1 MKKVLVIILSLLEF
15 CQFSLF
21 AKALDMNNTEIEVS
35 QNIESQDG
43 KKKSGK
49 IFDSNQH
56 AEIIDTT
63 ETERKKKQFL
73 QTNWYDTFLEIGY
86 LSNEGNS
93 GIAAGLGMESKSK
106 SSYVIWQN
114 CFDLIYYKNDL
125 DFIWVPAIFLGSY
138 TIKIGAGIPLGI
150 GLYSYTVK
158 NTYLYSWEERKLDF
172 SLNIGIKPSI
182 KLTIKNVSFEAY
194 YQYLAKILTE
204 RGDTIKSNEFGLI
217 LKFNFQE
224 ETL

>member
-1 MKKVLVIILSLLEF
+1 MKKIIMVCLFAF
-15 CQFSLF
+15 CQFLSF
-21 AKALDMNNTEIEVS
+21 AKALDMNNIQEETS
-35 QNIESQDG
+35 QNIESQEEE
-43 KKKSGK
+43 KKSGK

-63 ETERKKKQFL
+63 EIKRKKNIFL
-73 QTNWYDTFLEIGY
+73 QENWYDTFLEIGY

-114 CFDLIYYKNDL
+114 CFDLIYYKNNL

-150 GLYSYTVK
+150 GLYSYTVI
-158 NTYLYSWEERKLDF
+158 NTYLYSREEWELDF
-172 SLNIGIKPSI
+172 SINIGIKPSI
-182 KLTIKNVSFEAY
+182 KLTIKNVSFEVY
-194 YQYLAKILTE
+194 YQYLAKMLTE

>member
-21 AKALDMNNTEIEVS
+21 AKVLDMNNTEIEVS

-86 LSNEGNS
+86 LSNEGNY
-93 GIAAGLGMESKSK
+93 GIAAGLGMESKSE

-158 NTYLYSWEERKLDF
+158 KYSWEELKLDF

-194 YQYLAKILTE
+194 YQYLAKMLTE

>member
-1 MKKVLVIILSLLEF
+1 MKKILIIYLFAF

-21 AKALDMNNTEIEVS
+21 AKALDMNNIQEETF
-35 QNIESQDG
+35 QNAESQEEE
-43 KKKSGK
+43 KKSGK

-56 AEIIDTT
+56 AEIIDIT
-63 ETERKKKQFL
+63 EMKEQFL
-73 QTNWYDTFLEIGY
+73 QENWEDIFLEIGY

-93 GIAAGLGMESKSK
+93 GITAGLGVESKSK
-106 SSYVIWQN
+106 NSYAIWQN
-114 CFDLIYYKNDL
+114 CFDLIYYKNNL

-150 GLYSYTVK
+150 GLYKHTVI
-158 NTYLYSWEERKLDF
+158 NTYLYSREEWELDF
-172 SLNIGIKPSI
+172 SINIGIKPSI
-182 KLTIKNVSFEAY
+182 KLTIKNVSFEVY
-194 YQYLAKILTE
+194 YQYLAKMLTE
-204 RGDTIKSNEFGLI
+204 HGDTIKSNEFGLI

>member
-1 MKKVLVIILSLLEF
+1 MKKILIICLFAF

-21 AKALDMNNTEIEVS
+21 AKALDMNNIQTEAS
-35 QNIESQDG
+35 QNIEPQEEE
-43 KKKSGK
+43 KKSGK

-56 AEIIDTT
+56 AEIIDTA
-63 ETERKKKQFL
+63 EIKRKKNIFL
-73 QTNWYDTFLEIGY
+73 QANWYDIFLEIGY

-93 GIAAGLGMESKSK
+93 GITAGLGMESKSE
-106 SSYVIWQN
+106 SSYAIWQN
-114 CFDLIYYKNDL
+114 CFDLIYYKNNFDL
-125 DFIWVPAIFLGSY
+125 RWTPSVFLGNH

-150 GLYSYTVK
+150 GLYKYTVI
-158 NTYLYSWEERKLDF
+158 NTYLYSREEWELDF
-172 SLNIGIKPSI
+172 SISIGIKPSI

-194 YQYLAKILTE
+194 YQYLAKMLTE
-204 RGDTIKSNEFGLI
+204 QGDTIKSNEFGLI

>member
-1 MKKVLVIILSLLEF
+1 MKKIIMVFILSLLVF

-21 AKALDMNNTEIEVS
+21 AKALDMNNIQTETS
-35 QNIESQDG
+35 QNIESQEG

-63 ETERKKKQFL
+63 EMKRKKKQFL
-73 QTNWYDTFLEIGY
+73 QTNWYDIFLEIGY

-93 GIAAGLGMESKSK
+93 GIAAGLGMESKSE

-138 TIKIGAGIPLGI
+138 TIKIGAGMPLGI

-158 NTYLYSWEERKLDF
+158 NTYLYSWEEC
-172 SLNIGIKPSI
+172 
-182 KLTIKNVSFEAY
+182 
-194 YQYLAKILTE
+194 
-204 RGDTIKSNEFGLI
+204 
-217 LKFNFQE
+217 KF
-224 ETL
+224 LWS

>member
-1 MKKVLVIILSLLEF
+1 MKKILIICLFAF

-21 AKALDMNNTEIEVS
+21 AKVLDMDNIQTESS
-35 QNIESQDG
+35 QNTQSQESE
-43 KKKSGK
+43 KEKSGK

-56 AEIIDTT
+56 TEIISIT
-63 ETERKKKQFL
+63 ETKKKQNQFL
-73 QTNWYDTFLEIGY
+73 QANWYDVFLEIGY
-86 LSNEGNS
+86 LSNEGNA
-93 GIAAGLGMESKSK
+93 GITAGLGAESKSE

-138 TIKIGAGIPLGI
+138 TIKIGAGMPLGI

-158 NTYLYSWEERKLDF
+158 NTYLYSWEELKLDF

-182 KLTIKNVSFEAY
+182 KLTIKNVSFEVY
-194 YQYLAKILTE
+194 YQYLAKMLTE

>member
-1 MKKVLVIILSLLEF
+1 MKKFFMMILTIVMMTVSM
-15 CQFSLF
+15 F
-21 AKALDMNNTEIEVS
+21 AKTLDMDNIQTESS
-35 QNIESQDG
+35 QNTQPQESE
-43 KKKSGK
+43 KEKSGK

-56 AEIIDTT
+56 TEIISIT
-63 ETERKKKQFL
+63 ETKKKQNQFL
-73 QTNWYDTFLEIGY
+73 QANWYDTFFEIGY

-93 GIAAGLGMESKSK
+93 GITAGLGVESKSE

-125 DFIWVPAIFLGSY
+125 DFIWVPAIFLGNY

-182 KLTIKNVSFEAY
+182 KLTIKNVSFEVY
-194 YQYLAKILTE
+194 YQYLAKMLTE

>member
-1 MKKVLVIILSLLEF
+1 MKKIAVFVLSLLVF

-21 AKALDMNNTEIEVS
+21 AKVLDMNNTQTEAS
-35 QNIESQDG
+35 QNIESQEG
-43 KKKSGK
+43 EKKSGK

-63 ETERKKKQFL
+63 EMKIKKKQFL
-73 QTNWYDTFLEIGY
+73 QTNWYDIFLEIGY

-125 DFIWVPAIFLGSY
+125 DFIWIPAIFLGSY
-138 TIKIGAGIPLGI
+138 TIKIGAGMPLGI